1 MKNMNRIFH
10 LISRATAIALVL
22 AMAAIGVS
30 AQDVT
35 SKTVS
40 HGPKQ
45 FDTEV
50 KNAEVVYVEG
60 NDLVLRVD
68 NGKIEHLVVPD
79 SDKFT
84 IDGKEVTVHEL
95 VPGTKLTQTI
105 TTTTV
110 PRYVTTVRTLKGKVW
125 HVNAPGSVMLTLP
138 EGESQIYRI
147 PNHAKVTI
155 NGEKKTAFDLRKR
168 MTLEATIITDD
179 TETVIERSKDVV
191 GQASPPPATPREV
204 GLLLFAPPPA
214 APAAPASAAQSNTAV
229 GEQLAAALP
238 RTGSFVPLTGLFG
251 ALAVAASLGL
261 GAVRKAL
268 SL

>member
-1 MKNMNRIFH
+1 MKNTNRKFH
-10 LISRATAIALVL
+10 LIGRATAIAFVV
-22 AMAAIGVS
+22 AAATIAVS

-40 HGPKQ
+40 HGPKE

-95 VPGTKLTQTI
+95 VPGTRLTQTI
-105 TTTTV
+105 TTATA
-110 PRYVTTVRTLKGKVW
+110 PRYVKTVRTLKGKVW

-147 PNHAKVTI
+147 PSHAKITI
-155 NGEKKTAFDLRKR
+155 NGEKKTAFDLRKG
-168 MTLEATIITDD
+168 MTLEATIVTDD
-179 TETVIERSKDVV
+179 TQTVIERGKAVV
-191 GQASPPPATPREV
+191 GKAPPPPATPREI
-204 GLLLFAPPPA
+204 GLLLFAPSPS
-214 APAAPASAAQSNTAV
+214 APAEPASAEQGDPAV
-229 GEQLAAALP
+229 GEELAEALP
-238 RTGSFVPLTGLFG
+238 RTGSFMPLTGLFG
-251 ALAVAASLGL
+251 ALGVAASLGL
-261 GAVRKAL
+261 RAV
-268 SL
+268 